1 VGRGRLGLVLVA
13 AALAGCGE
21 DDAPP
26 AATPPAGRAC
36 TEIGCGPP
44 SAIVQLRGLP
54 AGRVSVRVCAE
65 QQCQTL
71 RGRGEE
77 LSDASVELPERAADS
92 VRVLVEVRSG
102 GRVLGKEAGVIPVT
116 SERPNGPDCP
126 PVCRFARAR
135 FDVAT
140 GRLEAA

>member
-1 VGRGRLGLVLVA
+1 MWRGRLGLVLVA
-13 AALAGCGE
+13 AALAGCGD

-26 AATPPAGRAC
+26 AATPPADRAC

-44 SAIVQLRGLP
+44 SAVVQLRGLP
-54 AGRVSVRVCAE
+54 AGRVTVRVCAE
-65 QQCQTL
+65 QQCETL
-71 RGRGEE
+71 RGPGEE
-77 LSDASVELPERAADS
+77 LGD
-92 VRVLVEVRSG
+92 
-102 GRVLGKEAGVIPVT
+102 VT